1 MALCKVI
8 CVATLLTLLT
18 QDSLSQIDVC
28 GRPALNTRIVGGQ
41 VAPEGSW
48 PWQASLHRFGHFC
61 GGSLI
66 NREWVLTAAH
76 CFPSTSTANLIV
88 YLGRQRQEGS
98 NVNEMS
104 RTVTQIINHPDYN
117 SETSDN
123 DISLLKLSSPVT
135 FTNYILPVC
144 LAASGSTFNAGTD
157 SWVTGWGNIGSGVPL
172 PSPQNLME
180 VEVPIV
186 GNRQCNCDYGVGV
199 ITDNMICAGLRS
211 GGRDSCQG
219 DSGGPQVSKQDGR
232 WIQEGVVSFGRGCAL
247 PNFPGVYA
255 RVSRYESWIKS
266 QITSNQPGFVRFT
279 SSGTDS
285 DLSVTCPGLPPP
297 PTTVPPATTAKPVFC
312 GQAPMNSRI
321 LGGSSVASAGIW
333 PWMASLQK
341 NGSHMCGG
349 TLVAEE
355 FVLSNANC
363 FSSSSTA
370 SAWTVVL
377 GRLKQNGSNPFEV
390 TLNVTNITL
399 SNLTGFNIA
408 VLRLETKPTLSDYIQ
423 PVCLNNGRTFSVGT
437 TCWAAGWGAGRGGEE
452 QVLQEFQT
460 SVVNCG
466 NASSS
471 ESICTGSF
479 TLEQGD
485 SGGPLMC
492 KLDGSWFQAAVLSTA
507 DSTNQTSS
515 REDIMTFTGLTR
527 FQNFLSRTVGTFPSP
542 NSPTMSTPAA
552 TNMSNTTSGGGA
564 AHAHSSSSF
573 FFFHLLIFSVCLQ
586 LFI

>member
-18 QDSLSQIDVC
+18 QENKDSNVRNTKLKASNMSTDQSQYEHLKSETTYSCVHSSC
-28 GRPALNTRIVGGQ
+28 N
-41 VAPEGSW
+41 
-48 PWQASLHRFGHFC
+48 FC
-61 GGSLI
+61 Y
-66 NREWVLTAAH
+66 
-76 CFPSTSTANLIV
+76 CFSFYKLRHTSTANLIV

-157 SWVTGWGNIGSGVPL
+157 SWVTGWGNIGSG
-172 PSPQNLME
+172 
-180 VEVPIV
+180 
-186 GNRQCNCDYGVGV
+186 
-199 ITDNMICAGLRS
+199 A
-211 GGRDSCQG
+211 
-219 DSGGPQVSKQDGR
+219 
-232 WIQEGVVSFGRGCAL
+232 
-247 PNFPGVYA
+247 
-255 RVSRYESWIKS
+255 
-266 QITSNQPGFVRFT
+266 
-279 SSGTDS
+279 
-285 DLSVTCPGLPPP
+285 
-297 PTTVPPATTAKPVFC
+297 VFC

-552 TNMSNTTSGGGA
+552 TNMSNTTSGGEMFGQQ
-564 AHAHSSSSF
+564 SPQSEQQRSF
-573 FFFHLLIFSVCLQ
+573 GTENSVITESVHGFICLVTTWN
-586 LFI
+586 I